1 MSSSKYIT
9 IRPDNVSSDATI
21 SFKAGFPILKFTIQ
35 SQAGLLDP
43 RTIRI
48 NGDLSVFKN
57 GAREAV
63 RSDDPNKITMDNR
76 LGAFALWDQ
85 LVIRHAK
92 SKSVCEHIRHYNRY
106 MQTYLAL
113 TSSKQDLMGHMNQ
126 AILSEPNSEA
136 MFLNVVSSGTVAE
149 GVAGQG
155 VIPKSFSCHLPSGFI
170 MSGNTINLMESSFGG
185 IEVEL
190 HLAPDSNVLF
200 SQGGAT
206 AGVENAFYELS
217 NLTLSCEVMEVPAEA
232 MAAAQ
237 AQTSGALEFNT
248 VTSLYTSISTSN
260 AQIQYSLGLRNL
272 QSCFMSFVPSEHLNT
287 LTDNGLVASYP
298 GKRDNSLVRF
308 KRVQWL
314 KGGAK
319 YPVDFDV
326 VGTTET
332 AGNATVAEVGEF
344 TTSDSQLARQFIESV
359 VPEYAEDRV
368 SITQRNA
375 SRNYTMLD
383 TGGNDTYKRVV
394 DGGACFGLGMR
405 YSKFNLGQDFSK
417 EQWGVSLETD
427 IGENDLGLPQP
438 VGLAQS
444 VFIFFKAKA
453 VLAWSESGVQMLQ

>member
-48 NGDLSVFKN
+48 NGDLKVFKN
-57 GAREAV
+57 GAKAAV
-63 RSDDPNKITMDNR
+63 YSDDARKITMDNR
-76 LGAFALWDQ
+76 LGVFALWDQ

-113 TSSKQDLMGHMNQ
+113 TSSKQDLMGHLNQ

-136 MFLNVVSSGTVAE
+136 MFLNVVASGTDAE
-149 GVAGQG
+149 GQDP
-155 VIPKSFSCHLPSGFI
+155 IPKSFSCHLPSGFI
-170 MSGNTINLMESSFGG
+170 MSGNVINLMESSFGG

-200 SQGGAT
+200 AQGGDAT
-206 AGVENAFYELS
+206 GVEDAFYELS

-237 AQTSGALEFNT
+237 SQTSGALEFNT
-248 VTSLYTSISTSN
+248 ITSLYTSISTSN

-272 QSCFMSFVPSEHLNT
+272 QSCFMSFVPSDHLNT

-298 GKRDNSLVRF
+298 GKRNNSLVRF

-332 AGNATVAEVGEF
+332 AGNTTQPGSGIF
-344 TTSDSQLARQFIESV
+344 TTSDSQLNRQFIEAV

-368 SITQRNA
+368 SISKRNA
-375 SRNYTMLD
+375 SRNYDMAN
-383 TGGNDTYKRVV
+383 GGTNDTYKRVV

-405 YSKFNLGQDFSK
+405 YSKFNLGQDFSQ

-427 IGENDLGLPQP
+427 LGEGDIPGAA
-438 VGLAQS
+438 GLAQS

-453 VLAWSESGVQMLQ
+453 VLAWNENGVSMIQ

>member
-48 NGDLSVFKN
+48 NGDLKVFKN
-57 GAREAV
+57 GARAAV
-63 RSDDPNKITMDNR
+63 YSDDVGQKITMDNR

-113 TSSKQDLMGHMNQ
+113 TSSKQDLIGHMNQ
-126 AILSEPNSEA
+126 SILSEPNSEA
-136 MFLNVVSSGTVAE
+136 MRINVVSSGTVAE
-149 GVAGQG
+149 GQPAIG
-155 VIPKSFSCHLPSGFI
+155 KSFSCHLPSGFI

-237 AQTSGALEFNT
+237 SQTSGALEFNT
-248 VTSLYTSISTSN
+248 ITSLYTSISTSN
-260 AQIQYSLGLRNL
+260 RSNSIFLGSSQSTELLHEFRAIGAFEYS
-272 QSCFMSFVPSEHLNT
+272 
-287 LTDNGLVASYP
+287 D
-298 GKRDNSLVRF
+298 
-308 KRVQWL
+308 
-314 KGGAK
+314 
-319 YPVDFDV
+319 
-326 VGTTET
+326 
-332 AGNATVAEVGEF
+332 
-344 TTSDSQLARQFIESV
+344 
-359 VPEYAEDRV
+359 
-368 SITQRNA
+368 
-375 SRNYTMLD
+375 
-383 TGGNDTYKRVV
+383 
-394 DGGACFGLGMR
+394 
-405 YSKFNLGQDFSK
+405 
-417 EQWGVSLETD
+417 
-427 IGENDLGLPQP
+427 
-438 VGLAQS
+438 
-444 VFIFFKAKA
+444 
-453 VLAWSESGVQMLQ
+453 

>member
-48 NGDLSVFKN
+48 NGDLKVFKN
-57 GAREAV
+57 GARAAV
-63 RSDDPNKITMDNR
+63 YSDDANKITMDNR

-113 TSSKQDLMGHMNQ
+113 TSSKQDLLGHMNQ

-136 MFLNVVSSGTVAE
+136 MFLNVVASGTVAE
-149 GVAGQG
+149 AQPA
-155 VIPKSFSCHLPSGFI
+155 IAKSFSCHLPSGFI

-217 NLTLSCEVMEVPAEA
+217 NLTLSCEVMEVPSEA

-237 AQTSGALEFNT
+237 SQTSGALEFNT
-248 VTSLYTSISTSN
+248 ITSLYTSISTSN

-326 VGTTET
+326 VGTTQT
-332 AGNATVAEVGEF
+332 AGNTTVANVGEF
-344 TTSDSQLARQFIESV
+344 TTGDSQLARQFIESV
-359 VPEYAEDRV
+359 VPEYADDRV

-375 SRNYTMLD
+375 SRNYDMAD
-383 TGGNDTYKRVV
+383 TGGNGTYKRVV

-405 YSKFNLGQDFSK
+405 YSKFNLGQDFSR

-427 IGENDLGLPQP
+427 LGEGDAGGAA
-438 VGLAQS
+438 GLAQS